1 MSQFFTPFVIVSLM
15 PLWVA
20 IAAGI
25 FVLTFGRRIAQ
36 QDRAERLA
44 REAAKAATEER
55 HLHEVHPAAR

>member
-25 FVLTFGRRIAQ
+25 FVLTFGRRIAR
-36 QDRAERLA
+36 QDRADRLA
-44 REAAKAATEER
+44 REAIKAEQETR
-55 HLHEVHPAAR
+55 LHEAHTSAR

>member
-25 FVLTFGRRIAQ
+25 FVFTVGRRIAQ
-36 QDRAERLA
+36 QDREERLA
-44 REAAKAATEER
+44 REATKAEQER
-55 HLHEVHPAAR
+55 RLHEAHTAAR

>member
-1 MSQFFTPFVIVSLM
+1 MLQFFTPFVIVSLM

-44 REAAKAATEER
+44 REAANAEEDSR
-55 HLHEVHPAAR
+55 LHQAHTPAR